1 MRFFLSICFYILVH
15 VTLRAQ
21 QGDNLSMSEKYQ
33 SAYHYVSSPKNLKRI
48 GKVFRKMREDA
59 YPPNVLP
66 EIYPVSIMMLD
77 KSIIEK
83 ELKPDTGN
91 LARMTTGEFII
102 FYNKENYFEPAGFVQ
117 TSFPANKK
125 SQVYIVF
132 SKPKEDY
139 LLAEVH
145 IDYYNKK
152 PLSYQSFS
160 QTGSFYKLLFTFDD
174 EGKVK
179 KLYCKEVHQ

>member
-15 VTLRAQ
+15 VTLRGR
-21 QGDNLSMSEKYQ
+21 QGDNLSMSKKYQ

-83 ELKPDTGN
+83 
-91 LARMTTGEFII
+91 
-102 FYNKENYFEPAGFVQ
+102 
-117 TSFPANKK
+117 
-125 SQVYIVF
+125 
-132 SKPKEDY
+132 
-139 LLAEVH
+139 
-145 IDYYNKK
+145 
-152 PLSYQSFS
+152 
-160 QTGSFYKLLFTFDD
+160 
-174 EGKVK
+174 
-179 KLYCKEVHQ
+179 